1 MRYLSIGEPL
11 VEFSARRDAPSV
23 FDRRMGGD
31 TLNIAIY
38 LSRLTGPG
46 QVGYLSCLGDDPHSL
61 WLRESIAGE
70 GIDVSGLATRAGARP
85 GLSFI
90 STDARGERSFAYW
103 RDQAP
108 FRGHLDDPA
117 HLSGLGAAPTLILSA
132 VTLAVLH
139 PEGRANLLAA
149 LARRRQEGAW
159 VIFDTNYRPVL
170 WPDAVT
176 ARDAITQA
184 ASLASLVLPSLDD
197 MAGCFGTPDPDDA
210 MRLLA
215 GLTEAEIVLTTGGH
229 SVLHRAGGAAR
240 HDTHDLPGAVAAI
253 DTSGAGDSF
262 DAAYLAGR
270 DAGLDPAAAI
280 KSAARLAAIVVCHPG
295 AVIPAEAMPGAAR
308 APQEAT

>member
-23 FDRRMGGD
+23 FDRRVGGD

-38 LSRLTGPG
+38 LSRLAGSG
-46 QVGYLSCLGDDPHSL
+46 QVGYLSCLGDDPYSL

-70 GIDVSGLATRAGARP
+70 GIDVSGLATWAGAQP

-108 FRGHLDDPA
+108 FRGYFDDPA
-117 HLSGLGAAPTLILSA
+117 HLAGLSAAPTLILSA

-139 PEGRANLLAA
+139 PEGRTNLLAG
-149 LARRRQEGAW
+149 LAQRRQEGAR

-170 WPDAVT
+170 WPDAAT
-176 ARDAITQA
+176 ARAAITQA
-184 ASLASLVLPSLDD
+184 AGLASLVMPSLDD

-210 MRLLA
+210 MRVLA
-215 GLTEAEIVLTTGGH
+215 GLTEAEIVLTTGGD
-229 SVLHRAGGAAR
+229 SVLHRASGVAR
-240 HDTHDLPGAVAAI
+240 HDRHGLPAAVAAI

-270 DAGLDPAAAI
+270 DAGLDPGAAI
-280 KSAARLAAIVVCHPG
+280 AAAARLAAIVVCHPG
-295 AVIPAEAMPGAAR
+295 TIIPAEAMPVVAR
-308 APQEAT
+308 SPRVAT